1 MRRKEAH
8 EFTKYI
14 FDNKKTKFSYRAFAS
29 VEIVGSV
36 AYLANEKENEIKQ
49 DNQSEG
55 VFITRT
61 GAKYH
66 IDGCKWLKSRIPIS
80 LADAGTRGYTS
91 CRVCNPPSIFDIH

>member
-1 MRRKEAH
+1 M
-8 EFTKYI
+8 TSV
-14 FDNKKTKFSYRAFAS
+14 TLSQQFAKITNGDKL
-29 VEIVGSV
+29 VILYENGTWE
-36 AYLANEKENEIKQ
+36 YLANEKENEVNQ

-66 IDGCKWLKSRIPIS
+66 RDGCKWLKSRIPIS